1 MNIIEKSIEDLMTM
15 LQTNQH
21 VKDKIAAQTAW
32 DKYLRLLRYTALLDR
47 NQKIFMD
54 KTKRVLLGNRKWL

>member
-15 LQTNQH
+15 FQTNQH
-21 VKDKIAAQTAW
+21 VKDKIAAQMAW
-32 DKYLRLLRYTALLDR
+32 DKYLKILRYTALLDR

>member
-1 MNIIEKSIEDLMTM
+1 MTM

-32 DKYLRLLRYTALLDR
+32 DKYLKILRYTALLDR

>member
-32 DKYLRLLRYTALLDR
+32 DK
-47 NQKIFMD
+47 
-54 KTKRVLLGNRKWL
+54 TKRVLLGNRKWL